1 MKWTHLERVL
11 QFKVKGEIQ
20 NTVRIEKRGE
30 KKNKENFIHISKTPN
45 RISGRDFSQK
55 CQYNAF
61 KKKRTRCVEHIMR
74 DGEKQLSKTVRE
86 MNNVGEK
93 VEINKHGKS
102 VRVSYDSLWRIFA
115 FWCRWRRQLLKS
127 CCDNVMFY

>member
-1 MKWTHLERVL
+1 MYRK
-11 QFKVKGEIQ
+11 KG
-20 NTVRIEKRGE
+20 RE

-93 VEINKHGKS
+93 AEINKHGKS

-115 FWCRWRRQLLKS
+115 FWCR
-127 CCDNVMFY
+127 